1 MSAYHSLPP
10 NAQLFLQFLLLA
22 AVFLAFIW
30 LVKQLSDRRVHPYQN
45 SLDQA
50 NREYA
55 RSYHKP
61 RTVAHG
67 QPTQTATEPPS
78 STALRT
84 AEGGQVVHMRRPHI
98 CLSVEC
104 VCPRPLPP
112 PRPPQES
119 PERGRP

>member
-45 SLDQA
+45 SLEQA
-50 NREYA
+50 NSEYA

-61 RTVAHG
+61 RTTAQT
-67 QPTQTATEPPS
+67 QPTEPPS
-78 STALRT
+78 ATALRT
-84 AEGGQVVHMRRPHI
+84 AEGGQVVHIFKARRYD
-98 CLSVEC
+98 
-104 VCPRPLPP
+104 
-112 PRPPQES
+112 
-119 PERGRP
+119 